1 MMRQL
6 SLGLVTV
13 LVVTTFGCASA
24 PPQTTLYRRLGGLPT
39 IRKVVDDFVLR
50 LRSDQRVSH
59 FFENSNVP
67 LIREQLTQLFCQVAG
82 GPCMYLGA
90 DMKTAH
96 VGMGLSNADF
106 DAVAEDLGASLDTAK
121 VPEREKKELLAILG
135 KMRTDIVEK

>member
-1 MMRQL
+1 MRQL

-13 LVVTTFGCASA
+13 LILTTFGCASA
-24 PPQTTLYRRLGGLPT
+24 PPQATLYHRLGGLPT

-50 LRSDQRVSH
+50 LRSDQRVSD
-59 FFENSNVP
+59 FFANSNVP

-82 GPCMYLGA
+82 GPCTYLGA

-106 DAVAEDLGASLDTAK
+106 DAVAEDLGASLDGAK

>member
-6 SLGLVTV
+6 SLGLVTALV
-13 LVVTTFGCASA
+13 LAASGCASA
-24 PPQTTLYRRLGGLPT
+24 PSQGTLYHRLGGLST

-50 LRSDQRVSH
+50 LRSDPRVSH

-67 LIREQLTQLFCQVAG
+67 LIREQLTQLFCEVAG
-82 GPCMYLGA
+82 GPCTYLGA

-96 VGMGLSNADF
+96 AGMGLRHADF
-106 DAVAEDLGASLDTAK
+106 DAVAEDLGASLDAAK